1 MKAIILVLAAGVGKR
16 CKEVSGQRPK
26 RLSEIQGKTLLE
38 RTPIALLGRRPA
50 GYPRGER
57 ESLLQ

>member
-1 MKAIILVLAAGVGKR
+1 MKVIILAAGIGKR
-16 CKEVSGQRPK
+16 CQEVSDRRAK

-38 RTPIALLGRRPA
+38 RTPTALLDRRLA